1 MIISGFGDPELRA
14 KRARLGLAGTQTQIG
29 TDRPGLGK
37 RAGSSMVRRYWAVG
51 VPTPGP
57 G

>member
-29 TDRPGLGK
+29 TDRPGL
-37 RAGSSMVRRYWAVG
+37 RGS
-51 VPTPGP
+51 GP
-57 G
+57 GLRW